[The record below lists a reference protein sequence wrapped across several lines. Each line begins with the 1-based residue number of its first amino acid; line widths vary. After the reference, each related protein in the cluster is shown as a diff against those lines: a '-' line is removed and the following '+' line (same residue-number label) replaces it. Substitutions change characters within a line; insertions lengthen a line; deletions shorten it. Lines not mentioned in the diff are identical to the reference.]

1 MPIYE
6 YKGLNK
12 KGTTSKGTV
21 DADNVRTAKLKLKK
35 KGIYVQSLKDR
46 SKGAK
51 GKKAKKR
58 NNSRKANVKDLAMMT
73 RQLATLLKANIP
85 LVDSLTAVSEQIE
98 NESLAET
105 MAEIKNM
112 VNEGQPLFK
121 SMAKYPKTFDTIF
134 LSMVE
139 AGEMSGTLDVILIR
153 LAEFTES
160 ANELQS
166 KLKSAMI
173 YPVIM
178 IIVTIGILGV
188 VFTYVVPKMVEIFEA
203 NEDLILPWF
212 TLLIIDLSDFVVK
225 YWMIIIIASIAGFF
239 IFRNWKSSPA
249 GRKVWDRFILKLP
262 IIGKLTRLVAVS
274 RFAQTLSTLL
284 NGGVPMLAAMDIVRN
299 VVDNDALA
307 VAIDDARE
315 NISEGESIAGPLKR
329 SGQFPPMVLHMIGIG
344 EKTGELENMLEQ
356 VSNAYDFQVN
366 TEVEGLTAL
375 MEPVMIVIMGGVIGS
390 IVVAI
395 MVPLFDMMNMGT

>member
-1 MPIYE
+1 MFE

-12 KGTTSKGTV
+12 KGSNVKGTI
-21 DADNVRTAKLKLKK
+21 DAENVRAAKTRLKK
-35 KGIYVQSLKDR
+35 QGVYVQALKDR
-46 SKGAK
+46 SKGNK
-51 GKKAKKR
+51 GKKNKKV
-58 NNSRKANVKDLAMMT
+58 NASRKVNVKDLAMMT

-85 LVDSLTAVSEQIE
+85 LVDSLAAVSEQVE

-112 VNEGQPLFK
+112 VNEGQPLYK
-121 SMAKYPKTFDTIF
+121 SMAKYPKTFDIIF
-134 LSMVE
+134 LSMTE
-139 AGEMSGTLDVILIR
+139 AGEMSGTLDTILIR

-166 KLKSAMI
+166 KVKSAMI
-173 YPVIM
+173 YPLIM
-178 IIVTIGILGV
+178 IVVTIAILGV

-203 NEDLILPWF
+203 SEDLILPWF
-212 TLLIIDLSDFVVK
+212 TLLIIDLSDIVIE
-225 YWMIIIIASIAGFF
+225 YWPVIIIATFVLFF
-239 IFRNWKSSPA
+239 IFRNWKNSPN
-249 GRKVWDRFILKLP
+249 GRKTWDKIVLKIP
-262 IIGKLTRLVAVS
+262 VMGKLLRLVAVS

-299 VVDNDALA
+299 VVNNDVLA

-329 SGQFPPMVLHMIGIG
+329 SGQFPPMVIHMISIG
-344 EKTGELENMLEQ
+344 EKTGELESMLEQ
-356 VSNAYDFQVN
+356 VSKAYDFQVN
-366 TEVEGLTAL
+366 TEVDGLTAL
-375 MEPVMIVIMGGVIGS
+375 MEPVMIVVMGGVIGS